1 MKSIESQC
9 ITCSIRGYSKEI
21 CKLHRQHMNKE
32 TCQHHEA
39 AITPTSGKPQPCS
52 WKSFGLKAAIGAGL
66 GVTGMFAGLAVL
78 PVFGLKAILGHSLAT
93 TLSGA
98 GGALGAGTNVALHQ
112 RKQCSTDGKKK
123 KKDLVLPNAW
133 RDRND

>member
-9 ITCSIRGYSKEI
+9 STCSIRGYSKEI
-21 CKLHRQHMNKE
+21 CKLHRKHMHKE
-32 TCQHHEA
+32 ICQHHETEA
-39 AITPTSGKPQPCS
+39 PLTSGKAMPCS

-123 KKDLVLPNAW
+123 KKDLLLPNAW
-133 RDRND
+133 RDTND